1 MPLYLV
7 ETITTFKHQYIIDC
21 KEASHAE
28 DTVVCN
34 EATELDQKYLGE
46 TIVTTREITTNE
58 FYSMLPTSMNGHL
71 KDKIIHQV
79 QYQAERPDYSSNIEG
94 LGI

>member
-7 ETITTFKHQYIIDC
+7 ETITTFKHQYVIDC

-28 DTVVCN
+28 DTVVMN
-34 EATELDQKYLGE
+34 EASELDQNYLGE

-58 FYSMLPTSMNGHL
+58 FYSMLPGSMNGHL

-79 QYQAERPDYSSNIEG
+79 QYSSERPDYSSNIEG